1 MPRPDIL
8 FRGNRKPV
16 TYLLFGVKLQL
27 HRELLR
33 KTQAE
38 FAQRIGIDK
47 KVYENLE
54 QGQNEPRSGVILRVQ
69 ERLGITLAPEDM
81 IIELTGAERDKVL
94 GRARG

>member
-1 MPRPDIL
+1 M
-8 FRGNRKPV
+8 

-54 QGQNEPRSGVILRVQ
+54 QAQNEPRSGVIIKVQ
-69 ERLGITLAPEDM
+69 NQLGITFEHADM
-81 IIELTGAERDKVL
+81 VIELSAQERDKVL
-94 GRARG
+94 GRTRG